1 MRMAIWAS
9 RLLMGCTPI
18 ATARQ
23 AFAVRPAP
31 ARRLEPRSALRK
43 PDWGSR
49 WGERDRDAR
58 VRALRARDTGLRL
71 SWSRDSQ
78 LCSRDPSPPQS
89 AVWTPRGRGLFIRG
103 ALLVRVRSVSVLG
116 GREEAGEVSV
126 GVGAVKAAGF

>member
-1 MRMAIWAS
+1 M
-9 RLLMGCTPI
+9 
-18 ATARQ
+18 
-23 AFAVRPAP
+23 
-31 ARRLEPRSALRK
+31 
-43 PDWGSR
+43 SR

-58 VRALRARDTGLRL
+58 IRALRARDTGLRL

-89 AVWTPRGRGLFIRG
+89 AVWTPRGRGLFSRG
-103 ALLVRVRSVSVLG
+103 ALLVRLRSVSVLG